1 MHSSIPT
8 LIWLPEVGGV
18 VRDQSDEEHE
28 ERAQD
33 GWDPGCYEGR
43 VVAPDLVID
52 QSGHWRSHC
61 HREGEES
68 QEGANGLTRPRW
80 AAQVE
85 GDGAD
90 QGDEASIEESHDTTD
105 GEQHLV
111 LVVPGPGGGG
121 EEHGADPQTEEGEL
135 QREVRCKSLL
145 DLETSHLLEVNS
157 VPISGEELQVRQL
170 PEEEAANS

>member
-1 MHSSIPT
+1 MRSSIPT
-8 LIWLPEVGGV
+8 AICLPVVGGV

-33 GWDPGCYEGR
+33 RWDPGCYEGW

-68 QEGANGLTRPRW
+68 QEGANGLACPGW
-80 AAQVE
+80 SAQVE

-90 QGDEASIEESHDTTD
+90 QGDEAPIEESHDTTD

-135 QREVRCKSLL
+135 QREG
-145 DLETSHLLEVNS
+145 S
-157 VPISGEELQVRQL
+157 VYES
-170 PEEEAANS
+170 A